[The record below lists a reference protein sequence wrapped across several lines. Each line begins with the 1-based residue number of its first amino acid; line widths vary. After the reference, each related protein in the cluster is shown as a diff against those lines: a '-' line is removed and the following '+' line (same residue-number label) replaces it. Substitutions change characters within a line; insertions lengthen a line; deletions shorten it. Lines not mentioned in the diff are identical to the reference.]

1 MYWRQKIEKRLF
13 TLTTCYWRLKL
24 IKKTFMKLL
33 PSPLLES
40 SNYHVS
46 YIPYL
51 PLHLSGFHFHYKTN
65 VPLWF
70 LPSCLY
76 RSSGKKW
83 SFSDFFF
90 HAIIFICR
98 FSWSIFGKR
107 NLFVAVYIWFLISLD
122 NGKNLLLSCGGKL
135 SSENISFFTNNLIT
149 LSISSTLLIP
159 SATYWCIFFL
169 LSVHQPVATFPHTEK
184 KNIYIVAVIWDVGK
198 HMTTIRKPHE
208 LIGS

>member
-24 IKKTFMKLL
+24 IKKTFMKLF

-90 HAIIFICR
+90 QAIIFICK

-135 SSENISFFTNNLIT
+135 LAENISFFSNNLIS
-149 LSISSTLLIP
+149 L
-159 SATYWCIFFL
+159 
-169 LSVHQPVATFPHTEK
+169 FPFPQH
-184 KNIYIVAVIWDVGK
+184 
-198 HMTTIRKPHE
+198 
-208 LIGS
+208 S